1 MSSEEPTLPFLLNSV
16 EVDKT
21 NHQTIA
27 KVFND
32 SMHLLWPSGVHYD
45 RVFLF
50 VTDAAAYMVKAASSL
65 QVLYTRMT
73 HTTCIAHAFHRVA
86 EKIRYL
92 FPETNDLISTVKKIF
107 CKAPSRIQKFKG
119 LFPNLE
125 LPPEPIIT
133 RWGTWLSAAEYY
145 SDNFN
150 SIQKIIDELEADS
163 ESVKH
168 AKRIFEDTDKLRS
181 QLCKIKQHY
190 VFLIGSIDK
199 LQTKG
204 VTLEESVRI
213 VIDTI
218 ARIQTVPD
226 VEVREKM
233 QAVLKKNPGLT
244 SLTAISK
251 NDIAALNKFEQFTS
265 MSPTDLA
272 AFKYAP
278 ITSCD
283 VERSFSVFKS
293 MLHDNRKSFNFD
305 NLRMHLIVIICC
317 NGKELHK

>member
-1 MSSEEPTLPFLLNSV
+1 M
-16 EVDKT
+16 
-21 NHQTIA
+21 I
-27 KVFND
+27 
-32 SMHLLWPSGVHYD
+32 
-45 RVFLF
+45 
-50 VTDAAAYMVKAASSL
+50 KAATSL

-107 CKAPSRIQKFKG
+107 CKAPSRIQKFKE

-125 LPPEPIIT
+125 LPPEPIVT

-150 SIQKIIDELEADS
+150 SIKIVIDQLDEDS

-168 AKRIFEDTDKLRS
+168 AKKIFENTDQLRS
-181 QLCKIKQHY
+181 QLCKIKQHCI
-190 VFLIGSIDK
+190 FLVESIDK

-204 VTLEESVRI
+204 VTLEESVRV

-251 NDIAALNKFEQFTS
+251 NDTAASSKFEQFS
-265 MSPTDLA
+265 DISPTDLA

-278 ITSCD
+278 NYI
-283 VERSFSVFKS
+283 
-293 MLHDNRKSFNFD
+293 L
-305 NLRMHLIVIICC
+305 
-317 NGKELHK
+317 